1 MPGPLGNTPEEY
13 AVLSHPVWDEIA
25 PEFLPKEFELP
36 ESMDVAF
43 LRMLCRSR
51 RRAGV
56 PFRILD
62 TVRDDDRSA
71 HGELPCCVVDL
82 QVLSSGE
89 RFKIVKACILEGFER
104 VGTYQGSDGMYRGE
118 WRRDKGGVHVDASR
132 TKPNE
137 VMWTMRIRSTTS
149 PERG

>member
-1 MPGPLGNTPEEY
+1 MPGPLGRIPEEY
-13 AVLSHPVWDEIA
+13 ATLDHPVWEEIA
-25 PEFLPKEFELP
+25 PELLPKEFEQP

-43 LRMLCRSR
+43 LRMLSGAR

-82 QVLSSGE
+82 QVLSSRE
-89 RFKIVKACILEGFER
+89 RGRVVKACYYEGFER
-104 VGTYQGSDGMYRGE
+104 VGVYEGSDGFYKKV
-118 WRRDKGGVHVDASR
+118 WCRDKGGVHIDASR
-132 TKPNE
+132 YKPNE
-137 VMWTMRIRSTTS
+137 VMWTMRIRSTS
-149 PERG
+149 